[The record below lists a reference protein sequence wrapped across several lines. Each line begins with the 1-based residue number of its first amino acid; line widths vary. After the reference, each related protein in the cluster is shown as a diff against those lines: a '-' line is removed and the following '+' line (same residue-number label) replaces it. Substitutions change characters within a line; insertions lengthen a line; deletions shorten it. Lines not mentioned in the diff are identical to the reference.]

1 MPKQQPRWR
10 WTETRLRRLQEAI
23 ARFNAVNNAAGNPL
37 QAADFDNLVPK
48 IKGRQNFNRALRALN
63 SATPQNLTEK
73 VNFRGVEV
81 SRYQRQQILNQ
92 MQSININK
100 KIRLQ
105 ELEKV
110 ISARGGSH
118 EAMAEVEIL
127 KHPVSLPVKF
137 ETQQAFIKFQE
148 SLTKA
153 TYRNLEGD
161 FALIRN
167 FFKAVDENLTVEDA
181 RRVKERISA
190 MNPRDFYNAY
200 IVEGIE
206 IGYVYGPISS
216 AEKVGGIE
224 RALDRYEKY
233 GPKNA

>member
-23 ARFNAVNNAAGNPL
+23 ARFNAVNNTAGNPL

-48 IKGRQNFNRALRALN
+48 IKSRNNFNRALRALN
-63 SATPQNLTEK
+63 SATPQNLSEK
-73 VNFRGVEV
+73 VSFRGVEI

-100 KIRLQ
+100 KIRLN
-105 ELEKV
+105 ELQKV
-110 ISARGGSH
+110 IDARGGSH
-118 EAMAEVEIL
+118 EALAEVEIL
-127 KHPVSLPVKF
+127 KHPVTLPVKF

-148 SLTKA
+148 SLDKA
-153 TYRNLEGD
+153 TYRNIEGD

-167 FFKAVDENLTVEDA
+167 FFKALDENLTIEDA
-181 RRVKERISA
+181 RRIKERISS

>member
-1 MPKQQPRWR
+1 MPKQPRWR
-10 WTETRLRRLQEAI
+10 WTETRLRRLQGAI
-23 ARFNAVNNAAGNPL
+23 AHFNAVNNAAGNPL

-48 IKGRQNFNRALRALN
+48 IKSRNNFNRALRALN
-63 SATPQNLTEK
+63 SVTPQNLSEK
-73 VNFRGVEV
+73 VSFRGVEI

-100 KIRLQ
+100 KIRLN
-105 ELEKV
+105 ELQKV
-110 ISARGGSH
+110 IAAKGGSH
-118 EAMAEVEIL
+118 EALAEVEIL
-127 KHPVSLPVKF
+127 KHPVTLPVKF

-148 SLTKA
+148 SLNKA

-167 FFKAVDENLTVEDA
+167 FFKALDENLTIEDA
-181 RRVKERISA
+181 RRIKERISS

-224 RALDRYEKY
+224 RALDRYERY
-233 GPKNA
+233 GVKNV